1 MQQQAVRSR
10 VNCPERLS
18 LTSDD
23 DVANPNNP
31 YFSQFQIN
39 LATPV
44 LDPQRCQLIRATVPA
59 VQLQLPDW
67 GGLCFWFWKL
77 PTATTVPESQYL
89 KCVRL
94 YPSWYVPPSGFTAY
108 TKNRFVNDPS
118 DLVTLLNQAAGAGGD
133 DVNYNAYWSSAEVT
147 FSYSATTKQITFV
160 GNSSGSFYA
169 PAGYNDAIVLTI
181 INGTAGTRPV
191 MPNATATG
199 SPLTPTT
206 AQPQVSEYTLNLR
219 VGYAMS
225 GVARGQQ
232 SFGAGQTA
240 YADVTNVAYAY
251 NVAVPA
257 DSYPNLVYTNNV
269 YMYANFMAGASLTSN
284 NRHNLLA
291 CCPFTVGPFGV
302 NQYVAATSNLLTK
315 LSQTI
320 QNIVIE
326 LRDDA
331 DQPYSLPDNAQ
342 VSLEVSFSYQNK
354 NF

>member
-23 DVANPNNP
+23 DVTNMNNP

-59 VQLQLPDW
+59 TQLQLPDW
-67 GGLCFWFWKL
+67 GGLCFWYWKL
-77 PTATTVPESQYL
+77 PTATTVPTSAYL

-94 YPSWYVPPSGFTAY
+94 YPSSYVALSGFTAF
-108 TKNRFVNDPS
+108 TRNRYINDPS

-133 DVNYNAYWSSAEVT
+133 DVTYNVYWSSAEVT
-147 FSYSATTKQITFV
+147 FSYSTTTKQITFV

-169 PAGYNDAIVLTI
+169 PAGYNDPIVATI
-181 INGTAGTRPV
+181 QAGTAGTRPV
-191 MPNATATG
+191 MPNATSG
-199 SPLTPTT
+199 TT
-206 AQPQVSEYTLNLR
+206 AQPQVEQYTLNLR

-225 GVARGQQ
+225 GNARGSQ

-240 YADVTNVAYAY
+240 YANSTNVAYAY
-251 NVAVPA
+251 NVAVPV
-257 DSYPNLVYTNNV
+257 DSYPNLIYTNNV
-269 YMYANFMAGASLTSN
+269 YLYASFMAGASLTSN

-291 CCPFTVGPFGV
+291 CCPITVGAFGV
-302 NQYVAATSNLLTK
+302 AQYVAATSNLLTK

-331 DQPYSLPDNAQ
+331 DQPYTLPDNAQ

>member
-23 DVANPNNP
+23 DVSNPNNP

-44 LDPQRCQLIRATVPA
+44 LDPQRCQLIRATIPA
-59 VQLQLPDW
+59 TQLQLPDW
-67 GGLCFWFWKL
+67 GGLCFWYYRL
-77 PTATTVPESQYL
+77 PDATTALNSAYL

-94 YPSWYVPPSGFTAY
+94 YPSYYVPPSGFTAF
-108 TKNRFVNDPS
+108 TKNRYINDPA
-118 DLVTLLNQAAGAGGD
+118 DFVTLLNQAASAGGD
-133 DVNYNAYWSSAEVT
+133 NVDHNVYWQAGDIT
-147 FSYSATTKQITFV
+147 FSYSTTTKQITFV
-160 GNSSGSFYA
+160 GNTAGNYYTT
-169 PAGYNDAIVLTI
+169 AGYNDQIVFVI
-181 INGTAGTRPV
+181 QNGTAGTRPR
-191 MPNATATG
+191 MPNSNSTG
-199 SPLTPTT
+199 SPLSPVTP
-206 AQPQVSEYTLNLR
+206 QPQVDQYTLNLR

-225 GVARGQQ
+225 GNARGIQ
-232 SFGAGQTA
+232 SFGGGNIA
-240 YADVTNVAYAY
+240 YPNPTNLTYLTGSVI
-251 NVAVPA
+251 PA
-257 DSYPNLVYTNNV
+257 DSYPNLIYTNNV
-269 YMYANFMAGASLTSN
+269 YLYASFMAGASLTSH

-291 CCPFTVGPFGV
+291 CCPVTVGPFGV
-302 NQYVAATSNLLTK
+302 TQYVAATSNLLTK

-331 DQPYSLPDNAQ
+331 DQPYTLPDNAQ